1 MKIKKKT
8 KSIYRYLLPVLL
20 HALVCNDLDMVPTL
34 KDFIVLLKTKLNT
47 CVSQLKNSENA
58 TLCSFGKNHWFEVI
72 YNSTL
77 QSVWTMYPIKNLN
90 QDSQYMYI
98 CKLYIYT
105 DIAILIMQVLYKLS
119 LKNMEKFGL
128 AMVSGI

>member
-1 MKIKKKT
+1 M
-8 KSIYRYLLPVLL
+8 LP
-20 HALVCNDLDMVPTL
+20 
-34 KDFIVLLKTKLNT
+34 
-47 CVSQLKNSENA
+47 CVH
-58 TLCSFGKNHWFEVI
+58 FVKNHWFEVI